1 MRKTTVINREKLVE
15 MFVVPL
21 LELVLVLLTYKIVTA
36 SQTRSAICHQNQR
49 SAAHKRAGKKRKAI
63 VCVTTIKLISKND
76 RLPPSSLSTYGSVI
90 YLPLTG
96 AIVTWELKMMKRER
110 RREQVAWTCQSS
122 TKPLPLLDA
131 HTHTNMFK
139 NTHTLTAV
147 SGSPLGGK
155 LFVWI
160 KNATGWS
167 SGRQCIPRIAMLATS
182 REAEEGH
189 AISEFVLI
197 YWVVWWAESEK

>member
-1 MRKTTVINREKLVE
+1 MCCDYKIYASLLPFSLISKSCVLYNIFYSHFILHDVRSVRKTTVINREKLVE

-96 AIVTWELKMMKRER
+96 AIVT
-110 RREQVAWTCQSS
+110 
-122 TKPLPLLDA
+122 
-131 HTHTNMFK
+131 
-139 NTHTLTAV
+139 
-147 SGSPLGGK
+147 
-155 LFVWI
+155 
-160 KNATGWS
+160 
-167 SGRQCIPRIAMLATS
+167 
-182 REAEEGH
+182 
-189 AISEFVLI
+189 
-197 YWVVWWAESEK
+197 